1 MLRRWRSSE
10 STEKQEKLNIH
21 ILAVT
26 LSILAVVCAL
36 IATFLFG
43 TTGAVIASVL
53 GAAAIVLGVIMRI
66 RTGTKKTGIAI
77 VFGVLAIVLAVSV
90 SARLSDAFT
99 TLRNK
104 ALEYKPD
111 GIWAQVSTDTTHG
124 VMGII
129 SHFPKTED
137 AMNAMVA
144 EIDELT
150 RIGEKTE

>member
-1 MLRRWRSSE
+1 M
-10 STEKQEKLNIH
+10 H

-90 SARLSDAFT
+90 SACLSDAFT

>member
-1 MLRRWRSSE
+1 M
-10 STEKQEKLNIH
+10 H

-111 GIWAQVSTDTTHG
+111 GIWAWRS
-124 VMGII
+124 
-129 SHFPKTED
+129 
-137 AMNAMVA
+137 
-144 EIDELT
+144 
-150 RIGEKTE
+150 